1 MSNEYKDW
9 LWDKVQDVLFEAGV
23 VDKTFNTSTTR
34 FVDGL
39 KNGERVRFE
48 VWYDDQDCEWKF
60 ERREL
65 NI

>member
-1 MSNEYKDW
+1 MNEYKDW
-9 LWDKVQDVLFEAGV
+9 LRDTIQDKVLEAGLA
-23 VDKTFNTSTTR
+23 DTILNTSTTR

-39 KNGERVRFE
+39 KDGAPVRFE
-48 VWYDDQDCEWKF
+48 VWLDDELGEWRV